1 MVEGIMRSALCPC
14 FIWLSAVVIIS
25 PSPIGA
31 VETKTL
37 VAKMTKI
44 RLKCIVMM
52 FLDCNVV
59 DVWSGSLMLRS
70 KSQGWQ
76 AILIDRLWNTLFLVR
91 AGVILLLDDQKN

>member
-59 DVWSGSLMLRS
+59 DVVEWEFDAEEQEPGM
-70 KSQGWQ
+70 
-76 AILIDRLWNTLFLVR
+76 
-91 AGVILLLDDQKN
+91 AGHTYRQTVEYSIPR

>member
-52 FLDCNVV
+52 FLDFNVV
-59 DVWSGSLMLRS
+59 DVVEWEFDAEEQEPGM
-70 KSQGWQ
+70 
-76 AILIDRLWNTLFLVR
+76 
-91 AGVILLLDDQKN
+91 AGHTYRQTVEYSIPR